1 MSMSEFFL
9 IMGKFLLPR
18 ATNLFEYMLTRCFFQ
33 QNNLGFEYVLTRCD
47 PKAALPTFYDKSP
60 LDTAVEHYFMKYHHI
75 STAGALIVITV

>member
-1 MSMSEFFL
+1 
-9 IMGKFLLPR
+9 MGKFLLPR

-60 LDTAVEHYFMKYHHI
+60 LDTAVEHFLMKYNYLKI
-75 STAGALIVITV
+75 LNRLSVI